1 MLDGKAPRA
10 GAPRTGRWVLK
21 EPVFLIGF
29 MGAGKTSVAQQLA
42 VTRGLMSVDA
52 DEYLELQEDRVIADI
67 FAEEGEAAFRR
78 METEVLRDL
87 SGRVPR
93 LIGCG
98 GGAPLREENRK
109 IMHDA
114 GFVVY
119 LEVTAD
125 EAAARIP
132 NTASRP
138 LFKDLD
144 TARATIVERMPRYE
158 AAADA
163 KVSTMGR
170 TVPQIA
176 DEVASILER
185 AGVLARAQA

>member
-1 MLDGKAPRA
+1 MLDKKTPQQGSRD
-10 GAPRTGRWVLK
+10 GHWTLRQ
-21 EPVFLIGF
+21 PVFLIGF

-67 FAEEGEAAFRR
+67 FAEEGEEAFRAK
-78 METEVLRDL
+78 ETEVLRDL
-87 SGRVPR
+87 AARVPR

-98 GGAPLREENRK
+98 GGAPLRAENRA

-144 TARATIVERMPRYE
+144 TARRTIVDRMPRYE
-158 AAADA
+158 EAADA
-163 KVSTMGR
+163 KVSTVGR

-176 DEVASILER
+176 DEVADILER
-185 AGVLARAQA
+185 EGVLCRA